1 MPKRITSPE
10 DPALAEL
17 CAELAQRAIE
27 MDRSGEWPAEQLR
40 LCGEY
45 GVYEWFVDPAWGG
58 QGWNEE
64 QLVRG
69 YLALSAACVTT
80 AFVLTQRTGAC
91 RRIEGCENETLRQR
105 LLPGLA
111 SGELFATVGIS
122 HLTTS
127 RRHLGRPVLTA
138 EAIPGGFRLNGMSPW
153 VTGGAAAD
161 YIVLAAVLVE
171 GGEVTDKQ
179 LLIAA
184 PTDTPGL
191 KVAGALPL
199 IGVSA
204 SSTGPVHLDKAE
216 ISDEWLIAGPVP
228 DVMTSGIGG
237 STGGYETS
245 TLAIG
250 LASAAIDY
258 LAREAEKRPDL
269 TEPMEAL
276 RAEHD
281 ALLAD
286 LLGAV
291 RGEVDCGTDG
301 DVRPTT
307 KESIR
312 QRANSLV

>member
-1 MPKRITSPE
+1 MDNPVHPIINEQSTDKIVRPDMPKRITSPE

-17 CAELAQRAIE
+17 CATLAERAIE
-27 MDRSGEWPAEQLR
+27 MDRSGQWPAEQLR

-45 GVYEWFVDPAWGG
+45 GVYEWFVDRAWGG

-69 YLALSAACVTT
+69 YLALSAGCVTT

-91 RRIEGCENETLRQR
+91 RRIEGCGNETLRQR

-111 SGELFATVGIS
+111 SGQLFATVGIS

-161 YIVLAAVLVE
+161 YVVLAAVLVE

-191 KVAGALPL
+191 KVAGGASL
-199 IGVSA
+199 IGVSGGA
-204 SSTGPVHLDKAE
+204 TRPGPPHKTA
-216 ISDEWLIAGPVP
+216 
-228 DVMTSGIGG
+228 TSGEGG
-237 STGGYETS
+237 
-245 TLAIG
+245 
-250 LASAAIDY
+250 
-258 LAREAEKRPDL
+258 
-269 TEPMEAL
+269 
-276 RAEHD
+276 
-281 ALLAD
+281 
-286 LLGAV
+286 
-291 RGEVDCGTDG
+291 
-301 DVRPTT
+301 
-307 KESIR
+307 
-312 QRANSLV
+312 